1 MVDYVESTMG
11 LPELYKGIGTISGPS
26 VHAIR

>member
-11 LPELYKGIGTISGPS
+11 VPELYEGIDAVSGPS
-26 VHAIR
+26 VHTFG